1 MPYKFESLSE
11 IIKNEP
17 GFEKLR
23 NVMKQSAVSEDFYK
37 IFPDLQKIAM
47 AVKVEKKALH
57 LKVENP
63 AWRNELKFKEQ
74 LIINKIN
81 SFYKEERI
89 KWIKFLS

>member
-81 SFYKEERI
+81 SFYREERI